1 MAKKLPTT
9 GDRLRLTLKGWQDW
23 DADLAGQPTPV
34 GALEGKSN
42 VNYLVRSGDHEFV
55 VRLNNDNLSL
65 GVDRNVERQV
75 LAEIAAADFAPS
87 VVFVDHSVL
96 VTTYV
101 DGRHPTLTDLA
112 RVGRLFSRIHRTSTN
127 VSLELDPRQ
136 QVSDYV
142 SRIRAPLEPAIRNCR
157 EIILSRDLPAPQSP
171 CLCHHDLLFENM
183 IDAGDRLVA
192 IDWEYARL
200 GDPAF
205 DIAVFV
211 ETYRLDTAEAACLL
225 SAYDGD
231 GDDLAIR
238 IEYYRELYALIEIL
252 WWCIR
257 DPRAAVDTRVAS
269 LTERLRGSL

>member
-1 MAKKLPTT
+1 MAKELPSTS
-9 GDRLRLTLKGWQDW
+9 DRLRLTLSGWQDW
-23 DADLAGQPTPV
+23 DADLTGQPTPV
-34 GALEGKSN
+34 GSLEGKSN

-55 VRLNNDNLSL
+55 VRLNNDNQGL
-65 GVDRNVERQV
+65 GVDRRVERQV

-87 VVFVDHSVL
+87 VVFVDDSVL
-96 VTTYV
+96 VTNYV
-101 DGRHPTLTDLA
+101 SGRHPTRTDLA

-127 VSLELDPRQ
+127 VSRALDPRR

-142 SRIRAPLEPAIRNCR
+142 SRIRAPLEPAIRDCQ
-157 EIILSRDLPAPQSP
+157 EIILSRHLPAPDSP
-171 CLCHHDLLFENM
+171 CLCHNDLLFENM

-192 IDWEYARL
+192 IDWEYARP

-211 ETYRLDTAEAACLL
+211 ETYRLDTAEVACLL

-231 GDDLAIR
+231 GGDLAVR
-238 IEYYRELYALIEIL
+238 IEHYRELYALIEIL

-257 DPRAAVDTRVAS
+257 DPGAAVDTMVAT
-269 LTERLRGSL
+269 LKERLRGSL